1 MVEELQ
7 ELVLALVRGLVDDQ
21 TAVRVRDRHAGPAGR
36 IEIEIHV
43 APEDRGRVIGRHGQT
58 IEALRRVVQEGARR
72 RGLRCRLEVAS

>member
-1 MVEELQ
+1 VEELH

-21 TAVRVRDRHAGPAGR
+21 DAIRVSDRRAGSAGW

-43 APEDRGRVIGRHGQT
+43 APADRGRIIGRRGQT